1 MLSARETRIGSLAI
15 LKLEA
20 RHNRGYPTA
29 DPLKPAGPRADAAI
43 HQYNRGYPTADPL
56 KQYSFP
62 RARREVRHNRGYP
75 TADPLKPS
83 AAER

>member
-29 DPLKPAGPRADAAI
+29 DPLKSAVGAAVPRRFSRLQSRYDRWGLAYLESLLRAADYAASS
-43 HQYNRGYPTADPL
+43 N
-56 KQYSFP
+56 
-62 RARREVRHNRGYP
+62 
-75 TADPLKPS
+75 PS
-83 AAER
+83 AFVEDGQ